1 MYCATLVSPKKDH
14 TSQLFPELLGAAMVK
29 LGGYIA
35 NTHADATDCPAS
47 KGEDIVSDASIGL
60 LAQNVVAQTAPQSF
74 AENYWVRLRRGSE
87 GQNTQNILTP

>member
-1 MYCATLVSPKKDH
+1 MRRVWLIGTGQFGPSSA
-14 TSQLFPELLGAAMVK
+14 QLGLQM
-29 LGGYIA
+29 IA
-35 NTHADATDCPAS
+35 RVDCPAS